1 MKKVFI
7 LLLFSLFLTSCE
19 KDYLVPN
26 KEVPQWLKDRIAKDQ
41 KDPNSFSDISA
52 WIRYEY
58 KDKYYYEYN
67 LMTSSQYP
75 PVYTDDGQL
84 FSQTKDSYIDYMNTK
99 CCKKYIWKGKSY
111 SLD

>member
-41 KDPNSFSDISA
+41 KDTNSFSDISA

-58 KDKYYYEYN
+58 NGKYYYEYN
-67 LMTSSQYP
+67 LMTSSQFP
-75 PVYTDDGQL
+75 PVFTDDGQL
-84 FSQTKDSYIDYMNTK
+84 LSQTKDSYIDYMNNK
-99 CCKKYIWKGKSY
+99 CCKKYIWKGKTY